1 MNERLRPAQKKREK
15 EKKKRKRCRK
25 GVEVSPKSDGR

>member
-15 EKKKRKRCRK
+15 KKKKRKRCRK